1 MKKGDH
7 RGRLKFPHDKF
18 ILMIVLDRSYMYLSN
33 VDKCKCICYALN
45 GCGVKK

>member
-1 MKKGDH
+1 MEKGDH

-18 ILMIVLDRSYMYLSN
+18 ILMIFLDRSYMYLSN